1 LLTGYEQWGNGGYD
15 GNKGI
20 IFLDYYYGGMGN
32 YVFIKKC
39 ANLELKED
47 FFLNR
52 EGENKNKIISS
63 VLAVFDSVFNG

>member
-1 LLTGYEQWGNGGYD
+1 
-15 GNKGI
+15 
-20 IFLDYYYGGMGN
+20 MGN